1 MKKYNYSSMFFV
13 LFCLFF
19 YNLVAYLIDLPK
31 NISHSFV
38 DRWYKETC
46 KPLPVPSFDQ
56 MNCGINIMST
66 GNHKNA
72 QDDVGPK
79 ENCSLLFEAKMTYIS
94 LVDSDNAI
102 ILLEEMLLL
111 CLASAL
117 QTLDEQALGS
127 GKDRTTHQK
136 YDIVEINHVEIAF

>member
-1 MKKYNYSSMFFV
+1 
-13 LFCLFF
+13 
-19 YNLVAYLIDLPK
+19 
-31 NISHSFV
+31 
-38 DRWYKETC
+38 
-46 KPLPVPSFDQ
+46 
-56 MNCGINIMST
+56 
-66 GNHKNA
+66 
-72 QDDVGPK
+72 
-79 ENCSLLFEAKMTYIS
+79 MTYIS